1 MKKKL
6 KYDLHTHTCYS
17 DGDLDILGNVKNAI
31 KLGLDGIA
39 ITDHDNI
46 DGWEDIDNNSY
57 KIDVIKGVELS
68 TYYKGDSVHVLG
80 YYLNDG
86 GDYSELDSFLKKT
99 REDRLI
105 RVKKII
111 DLLKKYDINVTYEEI
126 IAEADGAVARPHI
139 AKAIM
144 KKYPERGYT
153 SNYLFENYIGN
164 DKPCYVPVNHY
175 DTRDAIELLKR
186 NHCLVVIA
194 HPLLITKFNY
204 QELVKYNIDGIEA
217 IYNYQ
222 DNIKNDVLNFTLNNK
237 LIVTGGSDYHGPV
250 TRDSMG
256 SIYLED
262 KYVNLF
268 LSKINK

>member
-1 MKKKL
+1 MKKKI

-86 GDYSELDSFLKKT
+86 GDYSELDNFLKKT

-111 DLLKKYDINVTYEEI
+111 DLLKK
-126 IAEADGAVARPHI
+126 
-139 AKAIM
+139 
-144 KKYPERGYT
+144 
-153 SNYLFENYIGN
+153 
-164 DKPCYVPVNHY
+164 
-175 DTRDAIELLKR
+175 
-186 NHCLVVIA
+186 
-194 HPLLITKFNY
+194 
-204 QELVKYNIDGIEA
+204 
-217 IYNYQ
+217 
-222 DNIKNDVLNFTLNNK
+222 
-237 LIVTGGSDYHGPV
+237 
-250 TRDSMG
+250 
-256 SIYLED
+256 
-262 KYVNLF
+262 
-268 LSKINK
+268 